1 MLDYTHRFDS
11 LSRVIVWNADNDE
24 LFIGG
29 RRLMASGLLLIIE
42 SDIDLVGF
50 SPCGLS
56 LRPKTLI
63 MSVTDFSPSSS
74 LVRYVIC
81 DHL

>member
-1 MLDYTHRFDS
+1 MLDYNHRFDS

-29 RRLMASGLLLIIE
+29 RRLMASGLLLIVE
-42 SDIDLVGF
+42 LDIDLVVF

-63 MSVTDFSPSSS
+63 MSVTDLSPSSS